1 MSGNAYLI
9 VILIGMVASIATVGT
24 AFYKLYLRAKRKGYN
39 SPLMIPGIM
48 APCFAGFFG
57 GMILFGNN
65 DELFNTNSYT
75 YNSAWVGES
84 LINFALYFGGTLV
97 ASLVLTSLLVTLL
110 PQRSRRVPGARPI
123 RFPWSLAGKCLLATG
138 GVLIILSI
146 WLGWGGINGPRIA
159 FQVLLPVGLYCLWMA
174 KRSKAP
180 NLTDVISADPRAPV
194 LYLRAFAR
202 EGESFAVPKLSEK
215 STYVSAFQSYSGPRG
230 VNFEQYLAPAF
241 SAAIG
246 PLVALGSPEDYAAP
260 DGAARMYAADTD
272 WKDQFRIL
280 ARRSACIVMHV
291 DQSDNLGWELE
302 SIRTDRLQEK
312 FLVLVSPQK
321 KPGAFA
327 KKALAYAAKLGGV
340 TPTTWSQFAQALRS
354 HGYTLDITDP
364 GPGAV
369 IGFDSEGKGKLLFT
383 GAKEPADF
391 VAAVSRAIKSD
402 RDRDL
407 RAVPIGSSEVPADSI
422 SVAPT

>member
-1 MSGNAYLI
+1 MSGNAYLF
-9 VILIGMVASIATVGT
+9 VILIGMFVSIAAVVIVL
-24 AFYKLYLRAKRKGYN
+24 FKLYLRAKRKGYN
-39 SPLMIPGIM
+39 SPLMIPGII
-48 APCFAGFFG
+48 APGFAGFFG

-75 YNSAWVGES
+75 YDSALVGES

-97 ASLVLTSLLVTLL
+97 VSLVLTSLLVALL
-110 PQRSRRVPGARPI
+110 PERSRRIPGARPI
-123 RFPWSLAGKCLLATG
+123 RFPWSLAGKCLLVTG

-159 FQVLLPVGLYCLWMA
+159 LQVLLPVGLYCLWIA
-174 KRSKAP
+174 KRSKVA
-180 NLTDVISADPRAPV
+180 NLTEVTSADPRAPV

-202 EGESFAVPKLSEK
+202 EGEVFAVPKLSEL
-215 STYVSAFQSYSGPRG
+215 STYVSAFQSYSGHRG

-260 DGAARMYAADTD
+260 DGAARMYAPDMG

-280 ARRSACIVMHV
+280 ARRSACIVMQV

-312 FLVLVSPQK
+312 FLIFVSPY
-321 KPGAFA
+321 KPGAFGE
-327 KKALAYAAKLGGV
+327 KARAYAAKLSGV
-340 TPTTWSQFAQALRS
+340 TPTTWSQFVQALRS
-354 HGYTLDITDP
+354 HGYALDIADP

-369 IGFDSEGKGKLLFT
+369 IGFDSKGKGKLLLT
-383 GAKEPADF
+383 GATKPADF
-391 VAAVSRAIKSD
+391 VAAVSQSIGLSD
-402 RDRDL
+402 RDQDL
-407 RAVPIGSSEVPADSI
+407 RAVPIGSSEAAG
-422 SVAPT
+422 SVSAART